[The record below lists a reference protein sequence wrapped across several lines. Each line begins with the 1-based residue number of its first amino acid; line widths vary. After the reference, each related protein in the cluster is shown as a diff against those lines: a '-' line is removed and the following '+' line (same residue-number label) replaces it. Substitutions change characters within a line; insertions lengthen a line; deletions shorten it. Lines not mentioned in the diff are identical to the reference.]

1 MLTGEYLRVALVRVR
16 LDDGVVGHGR
26 LVQQLGEEVE
36 LHELPERRLEPE
48 PHRVVAFRVVS
59 PSARSLH
66 YACHVG
72 DSTRDPY
79 VRLRG

>member
-36 LHELPERRLEPE
+36 
-48 PHRVVAFRVVS
+48 V
-59 PSARSLH
+59 
-66 YACHVG
+66 
-72 DSTRDPY
+72 
-79 VRLRG
+79 